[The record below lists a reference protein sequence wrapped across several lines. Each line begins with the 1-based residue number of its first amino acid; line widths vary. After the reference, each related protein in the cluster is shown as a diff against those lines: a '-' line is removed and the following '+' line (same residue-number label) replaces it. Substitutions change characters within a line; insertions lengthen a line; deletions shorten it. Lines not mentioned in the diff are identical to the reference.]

1 MGSVENCL
9 PLQPKDFRN
18 EWDYILQYTWTFK
31 FGVSWFMFI
40 AKKSIDTHIHI
51 DTSKQ
56 EEAPVFK
63 YFFTS
68 EFFQNADFLF
78 IW

>member
-1 MGSVENCL
+1 
-9 PLQPKDFRN
+9 
-18 EWDYILQYTWTFK
+18 
-31 FGVSWFMFI
+31 MFI

-78 IW
+78 IWQYPIKNSQRKKIIQCKMQFIEMI